1 MPAEAKNVAGS
12 SLPSRPWWETVS
24 IFTVWPDLMVSAAG
38 RSAVRYPQIT
48 VSGVDR
54 SVASG
59 VAFGGTVCA
68 PAAQARPA
76 IMQATK
82 HPIRIG
88 INEVRMTIS
97 LAKTTGTIMASMV
110 VLSQWSGTTLLTRFD
125 RTTP

>member
-24 IFTVWPDLMVSAAG
+24 IFTVWPDLMVSAGG

-48 VSGVDR
+48 VSGVER

-68 PAAQARPA
+68 PADQVRPA
-76 IMQATK
+76 ITQTTK
-82 HPIRIG
+82 QRIRID
-88 INEVRMTIS
+88 INGVRIAIS
-97 LAKTTGTIMASMV
+97 LAKPRGRSWH
-110 VLSQWSGTTLLTRFD
+110 QWSCFHSGAGHGPCLR
-125 RTTP
+125 